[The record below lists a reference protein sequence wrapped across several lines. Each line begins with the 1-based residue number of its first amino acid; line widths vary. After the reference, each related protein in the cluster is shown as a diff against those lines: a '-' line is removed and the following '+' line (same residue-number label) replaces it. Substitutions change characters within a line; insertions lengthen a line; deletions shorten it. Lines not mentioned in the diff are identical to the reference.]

1 MKKSLKVLISI
12 ISLVLIGIYSLGC
25 SSENIT
31 KEQQD
36 NIARSLLRNY
46 DIKTIEFIELERKFE
61 AGTYSITIRINE
73 SDDYA
78 TMITFDKIE
87 DLNNV
92 DTEWGLS
99 PIERFK
105 NIERKE
111 TIPLEKISLK
121 SIKIKH
127 IGE

>member
-12 ISLVLIGIYSLGC
+12 ISLVLIGIYSSGC

-61 AGTYSITIRINE
+61 AGTYNITIRINE

-92 DTEWGLS
+92 DTEWWLS
-99 PIERFK
+99 PVERFK

-121 SIKIKH
+121 SIRIKH

>member
-12 ISLVLIGIYSLGC
+12 ISLILIGIFSSGC

-46 DIKTIEFIELERKFE
+46 DIKTIEFIEIERKFE
-61 AGTYSITIRINE
+61 AGTYNITIRINE

-111 TIPLEKISLK
+111 TIPLEQISLK